1 MLHIHDNVCERHTNK
16 LCVFGC
22 MWKKERN
29 RKKKETIKNNE
40 NHIISTFQKKKNSD
54 ASCSTHIHTRA
65 QLKQR
70 AESNTIVTTTNAR
83 VVAQTCSSKVFPLRF
98 LCGICFMLLSSNI
111 FPLCL
116 FDVWVPSRS
125 VQLLDEICSAL
136 LLYAR
141 VCKSVC
147 KRVSLNEFTLA
158 LKTLLAKTPEKI

>member
-16 LCVFGC
+16 LCMCFRFGC

-40 NHIISTFQKKKNSD
+40 NHIISTFQKNKRKIVMHD
-54 ASCSTHIHTRA
+54 TSCIAHIHTRA

-116 FDVWVPSRS
+116 FDVWVPFRS

-141 VCKSVC
+141 VCVC
-147 KRVSLNEFTLA
+147 MQKCV
-158 LKTLLAKTPEKI
+158 